1 MQRPDIN
8 TSLAMFDILYR
19 YFVFYIV
26 ARKAELALNV
36 FRFLL
41 CYILTVALV
50 WYSDP
55 RAEEVVLVEL

>member
-1 MQRPDIN
+1 
-8 TSLAMFDILYR
+8 MFDILYR